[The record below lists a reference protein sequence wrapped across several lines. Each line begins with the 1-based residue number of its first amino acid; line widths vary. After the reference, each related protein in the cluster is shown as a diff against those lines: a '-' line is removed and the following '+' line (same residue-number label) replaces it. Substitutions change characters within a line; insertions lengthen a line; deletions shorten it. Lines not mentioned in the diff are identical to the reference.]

1 MLVRRKNLKKEKIV
15 LKVSK
20 ATKEKWEFI
29 QKMADQESLE
39 IDQDELL
46 IKSLLTIQRKLES
59 LVPEVFNPAP
69 SDPGNHKEGGSESGS
84 WTSERRTGDERT
96 KGGNHQEE

>member
-15 LKVSK
+15 FNVSK
-20 ATKEKWEFI
+20 ETREKWDSI
-29 QKMADQESLE
+29 LDLASKLNLE

-46 IKSLLTIQRKLES
+46 IKSLMAVQRKLES